1 MRLWSEDPDGRPL
14 AIGEHAT
21 GGWGAP
27 VDAAA
32 ANIGMRT
39 MDTPLDP
46 ETVERIRQL
55 GGEELLSELVG
66 LFLVHTP
73 ERLKSLRAG
82 VFEND
87 LSRAEKAAH
96 SFRSSS
102 VTLGARSAA
111 EQAGVLE
118 RMAHRGECEALREEL
133 PAFEA
138 TAAAL
143 MGFLS
148 MRFGEHRE

>member
-1 MRLWSEDPDGRPL
+1 MK
-14 AIGEHAT
+14 
-21 GGWGAP
+21 
-27 VDAAA
+27 
-32 ANIGMRT
+32 
-39 MDTPLDP
+39 TPLDP
-46 ETVERIRQL
+46 ETVERIRAL
-55 GGEELLSELVG
+55 GGDELFSELVG

-102 VTLGARSAA
+102 ATLGARSAA
-111 EQAGVLE
+111 EKAAVLE
-118 RMAHRGECEALREEL
+118 LMAQRGESEALRKNL

-138 TAAAL
+138 TAASL
-143 MGFLS
+143 LEFLGRS
-148 MRFGEHRE
+148 FSGSTE